1 MSVRMKLVLLAPVVA
16 AVALI
21 GWRAHAQ
28 TGIQPTNDAP
38 NPYTT
43 TKDFF
48 KLPEGRVWGSTSA
61 VDIDK
66 DGRSVWIAERCG
78 ANSCVADP
86 ATGKLSTIDPIL
98 HYEASGKLIKAFGA
112 GMFSAPHGIFIDRD
126 GNVWITDYADNA
138 IRAARGAGG
147 AAGGGGGRG
156 AAGGGGAGGGG
167 QAARGG
173 APATPPAPPKPDPS
187 ATMGHQVFKFSPDG
201 KLLMTVGKKGGSL
214 DECCFQPNDVLV
226 APNGDIFISQG
237 HNDVPGSKQVV
248 WKFDKTGK
256 FIKSFGQFG
265 HGPGEFDQPHSLAM
279 DSRGRL
285 FVGDRNNN
293 RVQIFDQDG
302 KFLEEW
308 AQFSRPS
315 GVFIDKKDMLYV
327 ADSESMSVS
336 RNHDGW
342 KRGLRIGSIKDGKV
356 MYFIPDPDE
365 NATGTSAAEGVAAD
379 SQGTL
384 YGAEV
389 GPKQVKKYVKK

>member
-1 MSVRMKLVLLAPVVA
+1 MSVRTRLVLFAPMVA
-16 AVALI
+16 AVAFF
-21 GWRAHAQ
+21 GWRVHAQ
-28 TGIQPTNDAP
+28 AGAPPTNDAP

-43 TKDFF
+43 VRDFF

-66 DGRSVWIAERCG
+66 DGRSIWIAERCG

-86 ATGKLSTIDPIL
+86 ATGTLSAIDPIL
-98 HYEASGKLIKAFGA
+98 HYDASGKLIKAFGA
-112 GMFSAPHGIFIDRD
+112 GMFSAPHGIFVDRE
-126 GNVWITDYADNA
+126 GNVWITDYQDNA
-138 IRAARGAGG
+138 IRAARGAGAG
-147 AAGGGGGRG
+147 AAGGA
-156 AAGGGGAGGGG
+156 AAGRVGPGGGG

-173 APATPPAPPKPDPS
+173 AASPPKPDPS

-226 APNGDIFISQG
+226 APNGDIYISQG
-237 HNDVPGSKQVV
+237 HNDAPGSKQVV
-248 WKFDKTGK
+248 WKFDRAGK
-256 FIKSFGQFG
+256 LIKSFGQFG

-308 AQFSRPS
+308 SQFSRPS

-342 KRGLRIGSIKDGKV
+342 KRGLRIGSVKDGKV

-389 GPKQVKKYVKK
+389 GPKQVKKYVKKYGMGG